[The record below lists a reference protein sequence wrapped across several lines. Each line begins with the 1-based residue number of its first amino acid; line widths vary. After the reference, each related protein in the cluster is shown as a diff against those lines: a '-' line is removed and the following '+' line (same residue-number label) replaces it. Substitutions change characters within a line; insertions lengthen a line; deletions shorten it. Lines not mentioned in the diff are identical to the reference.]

1 MGAIMKNK
9 NQPLDRQQLLID
21 LYTQYLLGEITL
33 GQLLSYLRK
42 NVLGLSQE
50 KYAAMVGIS
59 RRTLTDIEQD
69 KGQLTQVVLDKVFK
83 PLGLK
88 AGLVPTHE
96 HIVRKVIQPAKD

>member
-1 MGAIMKNK
+1 MGTAMNVK
-9 NQPLDRQQLLID
+9 NQTQDRQQILID
-21 LYTQYLLGEITL
+21 LYKQYLLSEITL

-50 KYAAMVGIS
+50 QYANLVGIS

-69 KGQLTQVVLDKVFK
+69 KGKLTQSVLDKVFK

-96 HIVRKVIQPAKD
+96 HIVSKIIKPN

>member
-1 MGAIMKNK
+1 MGTAMNIK
-9 NQPLDRQQLLID
+9 NQTQDRQQVLID
-21 LYTQYLLGEITL
+21 LYKQYLLSEITL
-33 GQLLSYLRK
+33 GQLLSHLRK

-50 KYAAMVGIS
+50 QYAALVGIS

-69 KGQLTQVVLDKVFK
+69 KGKLTQSVLDKVFK

-96 HIVRKVIQPAKD
+96 HVVGKIIKPSE

>member
-1 MGAIMKNK
+1 MGTAMNIK
-9 NQPLDRQQLLID
+9 NQTQDRQQVLID
-21 LYTQYLLGEITL
+21 LYKQYLLSEITL
-33 GQLLSYLRK
+33 GQLLSHLRK

-50 KYAAMVGIS
+50 QYAALVGIS

-69 KGQLTQVVLDKVFK
+69 KGKLTQSVLDKVFK

-96 HIVRKVIQPAKD
+96 HIVGKIIKPSK

>member
-1 MGAIMKNK
+1 MGAIMKK
-9 NQPLDRQQLLID
+9 ENQPLDRQQLLID
-21 LYTQYLLGEITL
+21 LYTQYLFGKITL
-33 GQLLSYLRK
+33 GQLLSHLRK

-50 KYAAMVGIS
+50 KYAEMVGIS

-96 HIVRKVIQPAKD
+96 HIVSKIIKPSE

>member
-1 MGAIMKNK
+1 MGTAMNIK
-9 NQPLDRQQLLID
+9 NQTQDRQQVLID
-21 LYTQYLLGEITL
+21 LYKQYLLSEITL
-33 GQLLSYLRK
+33 GQLLSHLRK

-50 KYAAMVGIS
+50 QYAALVGIS

-69 KGQLTQVVLDKVFK
+69 KGKLTQSVLDKVFK

-96 HIVRKVIQPAKD
+96 HIVDKIIKPSE

>member
-1 MGAIMKNK
+1 MKKN
-9 NQPLDRQQLLID
+9 NQPVDRQQLLID
-21 LYTQYLLGEITL
+21 LYTQYLFGKITL

-50 KYAAMVGIS
+50 KYAEMVGIS
-59 RRTLTDIEQD
+59 RRTLTDVEQD

-88 AGLVPTHE
+88 SGLVPTHE
-96 HIVRKVIQPAKD
+96 HIIHKIIQSSNCHD